1 MHAHPS
7 IHSCVCCVHVC
18 LRSWAIQA
26 VANYNSTQEYL
37 QSFYCAEKSVLLQY
51 THSHGATCN
60 HLDVFGAWD
69 LLFTA
74 ISCSCV
80 NCLCTPR
87 DWSKDQRIGCVWA
100 QTLHCRSTPMEHL
113 VSQAA
118 AGVSL
123 APGYRL
129 LVFPT
134 HRQSIN
140 FNRTASVR
148 VAAVITTHATL
159 NRQRHATCL
168 VCSLAV
174 P

>member
-1 MHAHPS
+1 MYE
-7 IHSCVCCVHVC
+7 
-18 LRSWAIQA
+18 LRPC
-26 VANYNSTQEYL
+26 T
-37 QSFYCAEKSVLLQY
+37 AE
-51 THSHGATCN
+51 A
-60 HLDVFGAWD
+60 
-69 LLFTA
+69 
-74 ISCSCV
+74 
-80 NCLCTPR
+80 R
-87 DWSKDQRIGCVWA
+87 
-100 QTLHCRSTPMEHL
+100 PMEHL

-123 APGYRL
+123 APGYWL